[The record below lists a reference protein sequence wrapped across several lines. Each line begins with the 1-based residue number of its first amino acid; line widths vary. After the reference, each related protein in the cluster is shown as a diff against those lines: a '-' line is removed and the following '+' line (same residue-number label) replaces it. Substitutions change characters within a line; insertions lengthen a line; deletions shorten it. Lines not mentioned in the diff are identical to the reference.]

1 MAKASDRFL
10 KKYTQGTMRVIEIW
24 VDRETGVQYLFQ
36 AYSYAGGLTPLL
48 GADGRP
54 LLCTAEELERLERGW

>member
-10 KKYTQGTMRVIEIW
+10 KKYTQGSLRVLEIW

-36 AYSYAGGLTPLL
+36 VSGYAGGMTPLL
-48 GADGRP
+48 GADGKP
-54 LLCTAEELERLERGW
+54 LLCTAEEMERLERGW